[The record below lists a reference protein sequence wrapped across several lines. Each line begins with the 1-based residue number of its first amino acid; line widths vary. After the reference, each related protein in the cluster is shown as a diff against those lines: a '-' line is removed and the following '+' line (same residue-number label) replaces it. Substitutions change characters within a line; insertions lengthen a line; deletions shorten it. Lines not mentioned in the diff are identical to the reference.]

1 MIASWSAASSQAR
14 SVLLLGAAA
23 GRLLPAGPLLV
34 PLPAAAPVPELQPVQ
49 RDRDRLRSVRLVLAA
64 RHRPGEVAH
73 AVGDGRTRVTRG
85 PSTSTS
91 TCTNRGRSSCC

>member
-34 PLPAAAPVPELQPVQ
+34 PLPAAAPVPELHPVQ
-49 RDRDRLRSVRLVLAA
+49 RDRDRLRSVSLVLAA

-73 AVGDGRTRVTRG
+73 AVGDGRTRVTRA
-85 PSTSTS
+85 STSTS
-91 TCTNRGRSSCC
+91 TNRGRSSCC